1 MSESLVLGFAGGFF
15 VGALVISFLFL
26 AILPQWLRGKKV
38 DPEHVKRAG
47 LALALIA
54 VFAFSLAAGSGA
66 SVSFAQET
74 PVPLDIPINDIMIST
89 NSWLTT
95 FAPIAA
101 IGIGI
106 SIALAV
112 LGYLGKMIKSA
123 FT

>member
-1 MSESLVLGFAGGFF
+1 MALGFAIGF
-15 VGALVISFLFL
+15 VIGALAVAALFGVVV
-26 AILPQWLRGKKV
+26 PQWLKGKKV
-38 DPEHVKRAG
+38 HAEGVKRGA
-47 LALALIA
+47 LALALVALMVGVMA
-54 VFAFSLAAGSGA
+54 VGNVHTLY
-66 SVSFAQET
+66 AQET
-74 PVPLDIPINDIMIST
+74 PVPLDIPINDIMVST

>member
-1 MSESLVLGFAGGFF
+1 MNDAFWGGFL
-15 VGALVISFLFL
+15 VGAIAMAIVMVIGSWYIVQGYKENRKPLIPPGAKTPLMMLALLMVFLVIN
-26 AILPQWLRGKKV
+26 V
-38 DPEHVKRAG
+38 V
-47 LALALIA
+47 
-54 VFAFSLAAGSGA
+54 
-66 SVSFAQET
+66 VSFAQET
-74 PVPLDIPINDIMIST
+74 PVPLDIPINDIMEST